1 MIVKLRGREA
11 EVVWHKGGE
20 VSLRYTDTHNGYNV
34 VAEDDPDLDWLGQT
48 SEDTSPKQTLQALS
62 DEELREKLQQIRQG
76 RIVASKTRT
85 PRSKPKKDQD
95 IAEIIHQKEVER
107 LKKEVAELM
116 ARYEAEKEAEDNDE
130 GI

>member
-20 VSLRYTDTHNGYNV
+20 VSLRYTDGDNGYNV

-48 SEDTSPKQTLQALS
+48 SEDTSPKQNLKVLS

-76 RIVASKTRT
+76 RIAAAKTR
-85 PRSKPKKDQD
+85 RSKPKKDQD
-95 IAEIIHQKEVER
+95 IAEIIQQKEVER
-107 LKKEVAELM
+107 LRKEVAELM
-116 ARYEAEKEAEDNDE
+116 ARYEAEKEAETNDE
-130 GI
+130 SV

>member
-1 MIVKLRGREA
+1 MHIKLRGKDG
-11 EVVWHKGGE
+11 EVVWCKRGE
-20 VSLRYTDTHNGYNV
+20 VSIRYLDEAKGYNV
-34 VAEDDPDLDWLGQT
+34 VAIDDPDLDWLGQT
-48 SEDTSPKQTLQALS
+48 PAEDTTPKQTLKALS

-76 RIVASKTRT
+76 RIVASKTR
-85 PRSKPKKDQD
+85 RPKKDQD

-130 GI
+130 DV